1 MRKHNRAA
9 AHLILGGSLAALAQP
24 ALASGFYIQEQ
35 SARGAGRAYS
45 GEIADTGADSLWW
58 NPAAIGG
65 MTGGDAA
72 LNTTAI
78 LPRATIT
85 DTGTA
90 ISRAGTPYAAVGGNP
105 TTYNPIDNGV
115 VPQGAIAH
123 ALTNQIAVGLSITA
137 PYNFTTK
144 YSTDSF
150 ARYSA
155 LATRLRSFDIQPG
168 AAVHFDA
175 GHIGINLGAAVNIER
190 TIANFGTALPN
201 LSPLLADGQEQL
213 YGRGWDVGYSLGA
226 RVTDGPLSVGL
237 MYKSSIDHHLKGSV
251 AVSGLQ
257 TPLAANNF
265 TATTE
270 ASFATP
276 WQLGLGARYQITRRI
291 TLDAQVI
298 RFGWNKFD
306 QINLGD
312 PLDSAIPEN
321 YRNTWNYAL
330 GLDADLGHGWTVRT
344 GVQRD
349 LSPVPDDS
357 RDARVPDSDRWIFA
371 AGASHEIVKGLT
383 IDAAVNYVTL
393 SDAAINRP
401 TEAYPGTLVATPVA
415 MSGEMTGAHVVILS
429 LGGRLKF

>member
-1 MRKHNRAA
+1 MRKHTAA
-9 AHLILGGSLAALAQP
+9 KLILGGGLTALAQP
-24 ALASGFYIQEQ
+24 ALAGAYYLQDQ
-35 SARGAGRAYS
+35 STRGAGRAYS

-65 MTGGDAA
+65 MTGGDAS
-72 LNTTAI
+72 LNATAI
-78 LPRATIT
+78 LPRATVT
-85 DTGTA
+85 DTGTLIA
-90 ISRAGTPYAAVGGNP
+90 RPGTTYTSVGGNP
-105 TTYNPIDNGV
+105 TTYNPVDSGV
-115 VPQGAIAH
+115 VPSGAIAH
-123 ALTNQIAVGLSITA
+123 ALTNQIALGLAITA

-150 ARYSA
+150 ARYDA

-175 GHIGINLGAAVNIER
+175 GTIGINLGAAVNVER

-201 LSPLLADGQEQL
+201 VSSLQSDGQEQL
-213 YGRGWDVGYSLGA
+213 YGKGWDVGYSLGA

-237 MYKSSIDHHLKGSV
+237 MYKSSIAHHLKGNV
-251 AVSGLQ
+251 AVTGLQ
-257 TPLAANNF
+257 FPLSGNNF
-265 TATTE
+265 SE
-270 ASFATP
+270 AAEARFATP
-276 WQLGLGARYQITRRI
+276 WQLGLGARYQLTRRL

-298 RFGWNKFD
+298 RIGWSRFD
-306 QINLGD
+306 QIELGA
-312 PLDSAIPEN
+312 PLNTQIPET

-349 LSPVPDDS
+349 LSPVLDDA

-371 AGASHEIVKGLT
+371 AGASHEIVKNLT
-383 IDAAVNYVTL
+383 IDAAANYITL
-393 SDAAINRP
+393 ADAAINRP
-401 TEAYPGTLVATPVA
+401 TEAYAGTIVATPVV
-415 MSGEMTGAHVVILS
+415 MSGEMTGAHVVVLS